1 MYSPMIR
8 RSADAI
14 FLEPS
19 KNKLRFCITSLPM
32 TLEKPVQIFIRLYS
46 DLGRSIESDKC
57 TLTSSCSYQI
67 TLTIPKSFTQVY
79 IQIGDVDEFLNV
91 EDCCHQTLQI
101 NLKTKT
107 VDLTAQKCSEIYHE
121 QLIFSPTPD
130 YKKLV
135 AEYYRPSTFS
145 QK

>member
-1 MYSPMIR
+1 MIR

-14 FLEPS
+14 YNQS
-19 KNKLRFCITSLPM
+19 NKNELRFCITSLP
-32 TLEKPVQIFIRLYS
+32 TPLEKSVQIFIRLYS
-46 DLGRSIESDKC
+46 DLGRSIASKKYS
-57 TLTSSCSYQI
+57 LTSSCSYQI

-79 IQIGDVDEFLNV
+79 IQIGDVDEFLKV
-91 EDCCHQTLQI
+91 EDCYHQTLQI

-130 YKKLV
+130 HKKLV
-135 AEYYRPSTFS
+135 VEHYCPSTFF